1 MSSAVAA
8 VILAAG
14 GSTRFG
20 RPKQLLPW
28 GGRPLITHMADT
40 AWSAGLDPV
49 IVVIG
54 AAAESVAPSLISRPF
69 RVIHNY
75 RWETGLSSSL
85 NVAVAALPPEVEAAL
100 FIPVD
105 QPLITPRLLQRF
117 VETWQTTGASIIV
130 PRTPEGQRGTPV
142 LFSREFFPE
151 LATLSGDVGG
161 RALFDQHADRITSLP
176 VADARILSDVDTQAS
191 YDALRAISLSEVQGL
206 DLSEIRG
213 LICDM
218 DGVLWRGTSPL
229 PGLLD
234 LFALIRD
241 LHLEHVMV
249 TNNSSHT
256 PAQYVHKLASMD
268 VVTTED
274 HVLNSAVAT
283 AHYVAERKP
292 GATVYAL
299 GGPGVMEALQL
310 SGLKLVDGS
319 QSQPVDFVVMGWDRE
334 LTWRK
339 LATATRYVLTGAP
352 LVATNPD
359 LTFPLEDVLA
369 PGNGAQIAALEA
381 ATGIKATVVGK
392 PAPLLYQQA
401 LHQMGTTP
409 DETLVIGDRLDT
421 DILGGVRLGLP
432 TALVLTGISQRDE
445 LDQSPIRPTAVFE
458 DLPTLV
464 RAWRLAGSR
473 LEKRGTDG

>member
-1 MSSAVAA
+1 MNSTVAA

-28 GGRPLITHMADT
+28 GGRPLVTHIADI

-49 IVVIG
+49 VVVIG
-54 AAAESVAPSLISRPF
+54 SAAESVAPLLASRPF
-69 RVIHNY
+69 WIVHNY

-85 NVAVAALPPEVEAAL
+85 NVAIAALQPKVEAAL

-105 QPLITPRLLQRF
+105 QPLISPRLLQRF
-117 VETWQTTGASIIV
+117 VETWQTTGAGIV
-130 PRTPEGQRGTPV
+130 VPQTPEGQRGTPV
-142 LFSREFFPE
+142 LFAREFFSE
-151 LATLSGDVGG
+151 LAALSGDVGG
-161 RALFDQHADRITSLP
+161 RALFAHHADRIATLR
-176 VADARILSDVDTQAS
+176 VTDERLLSDVDTPEAFETLRVSAS
-191 YDALRAISLSEVQGL
+191 SGQQDL
-206 DLSEIRG
+206 DLGEIRG

-229 PGLLD
+229 PGLMNF
-234 LFALIRD
+234 FALIRD
-241 LHLEHVMV
+241 LGLEHVMV

-256 PAQYVHKLASMD
+256 PAQYVAKLAGMG

-274 HVLNSAVAT
+274 HILSSAVAT
-283 AHYVAERKP
+283 AHYVAEKKP
-292 GATVYAL
+292 GAAVYAL
-299 GGPGVMEALQL
+299 GGSGVMEALRM
-310 SGLKLVDGS
+310 SGLAADDGT
-319 QSQPVDFVVMGWDRE
+319 QTVDFVVMGWDRE

-339 LATATRYVLTGAP
+339 LATATRHILAGAP

-359 LTFPLEDVLA
+359 LTFPLEDALA

-401 LHQMGTTP
+401 LQQMGTAAN
-409 DETLVIGDRLDT
+409 ETLVIGDRLDT
-421 DILGGVRLGLP
+421 DILGGIRLGLP

-445 LDQSPIRPTAVFE
+445 LSESPIRPTAVFD
-458 DLPTLV
+458 DLPALV
-464 RAWRLAGSR
+464 RAWRLTESR
-473 LEKRGTDG
+473 SEKRVTDG